1 MIVNNDRRLIIFS
14 SMFQMMKRT
23 RMKRTRMMV
32 KTEVKE
38 NLLAPGST
46 IASSY
51 KLGKDFSTLYC
62 SVHASSSN
70 GLSTCT

>member
-1 MIVNNDRRLIIFS
+1 
-14 SMFQMMKRT
+14 
-23 RMKRTRMMV
+23 MMV

-51 KLGKDFSTLYC
+51 KLGKDFSTLIVRC
-62 SVHASSSN
+62 TRAPAMGCRHVHKV
-70 GLSTCT
+70 

>member
-1 MIVNNDRRLIIFS
+1 MIVYNDRRLIIFS
-14 SMFQMMKRT
+14 SMFQM
-23 RMKRTRMMV
+23 MKRTRMMV